1 MKRSKEL
8 VEKRKDFVI
17 DYVKRNQDKQMK
29 VIVTELTE
37 MLFLSE
43 RTIYNILLQ
52 SQFVNSKTKF
62 SLIYSNKDRKGFK
75 VIILL
80 PITNLYIRL
89 IKGWFRHLSQI
100 KICR

>member
-1 MKRSKEL
+1 LAKIKQKKISKTETFLVQKKTFNHKNFNHKKMKRSKEL

-17 DYVKRNQDKQMK
+17 EYVKRNQNKQMK

-52 SQFVNSKTKF
+52 A
-62 SLIYSNKDRKGFK
+62 
-75 VIILL
+75 
-80 PITNLYIRL
+80 
-89 IKGWFRHLSQI
+89 
-100 KICR
+100 

>member
-29 VIVTELTE
+29 VIVTELME

-43 RTIYNILLQ
+43 RTIYNIILQ
-52 SQFVNSKTKF
+52 
-62 SLIYSNKDRKGFK
+62 G
-75 VIILL
+75 
-80 PITNLYIRL
+80 
-89 IKGWFRHLSQI
+89 
-100 KICR
+100 

>member
-8 VEKRKDFVI
+8 TEKRRDFVN

-43 RTIYNILLQ
+43 RTIYNIIVQ
-52 SQFVNSKTKF
+52 
-62 SLIYSNKDRKGFK
+62 D
-75 VIILL
+75 
-80 PITNLYIRL
+80 
-89 IKGWFRHLSQI
+89 
-100 KICR
+100 

>member
-1 MKRSKEL
+1 MLAKIKQKKLSKTETFLVQKKTFNHKNFNHKKMKRSKEL

-17 DYVKRNQDKQMK
+17 EYVKRNQNKQMK

-52 SQFVNSKTKF
+52 A
-62 SLIYSNKDRKGFK
+62 
-75 VIILL
+75 
-80 PITNLYIRL
+80 
-89 IKGWFRHLSQI
+89 
-100 KICR
+100 

>member
-17 DYVKRNQDKQMK
+17 DYVRRNQDKQMK

-43 RTIYNILLQ
+43 RTIYNILLRPNIQ
-52 SQFVNSKTKF
+52 IKF
-62 SLIYSNKDRKGFK
+62 SLS
-75 VIILL
+75 V
-80 PITNLYIRL
+80 
-89 IKGWFRHLSQI
+89 
-100 KICR
+100 